1 MKVKGILFSILFGTS
16 LIVSAQQPIV
26 SFISKK
32 SAAPGETITIGG
44 TNFVANSQVNFGPA
58 VAAFSFVSSTQMEVT
73 VPTNAAYGPI
83 TVTNLSNGLSGSSTQ
98 FFTMSFGGSSGL
110 SASDFE
116 ENVFSETG
124 TTFIWDLCL
133 CNLDDDNDLDVITTH
148 AGSNNINI
156 FRNTST
162 ISNTSFSTPLTI
174 GALSNPINVGF
185 QTFRIDCADLDG
197 DGKSD
202 VAFTALGKPS
212 TRHVTFYRNNYSGQ
226 NMSLS
231 NNYSIDLPGIPGNNR
246 QAEKLRLVDIDGDG
260 KKDLVLGIST
270 TGTGVTDPNFFI
282 YLNTSS
288 IGSISFSTSPTITT
302 LPDENSDKAS
312 YVEYGDLNGD
322 NLSDIA
328 VLSNGT
334 GTLAVYKNQS
344 TPGSVKFDSPA
355 EVTISNT
362 RESLSIVDF
371 NLDGLGDLVVTRR
384 DNNQIIVYP
393 NTTSDPQSDI
403 SFDSPIVISQTG
415 PLFTEGADMNG
426 DGLVDLIITTTTQ
439 GILLLENTSSDGN
452 ISFATGVIVD
462 LNGIKT
468 GRNLEVADLNGDAK
482 PDVAIAFNSVSG
494 GTGEFNVITNR
505 SCLSPSI
512 SPADVSFCYD
522 IAFDLSAPKA
532 FGVTYAWSSTE
543 AGVTFDD
550 NTAESVSVTVA
561 GGSAST
567 IPITLTMNST
577 DGSCTDP
584 VTQNYSLVAGVPA
597 AAPTID
603 IDQAG
608 TVCGGDAFT
617 LSTSTTG
624 ASYLWTLPDGS
635 EVTTSTIT
643 ISSASSTDAGI
654 YSLRVQESG
663 GCYGNTGTI
672 TVDVDVPPSLSIANT
687 SGNDNFCSDGSGITL
702 EVPEYDGLSLKWFKD
717 GVDQSNNSGTIT
729 AQTTGGV
736 YTVEVTSDDT
746 GCTTTSESLEV
757 FAIAP
762 PSPMI
767 TANSEICVDVP
778 LNFSA
783 ESSTS
788 ADGFAVTH
796 SWDFKDGNT
805 ATGITATNTFT
816 TAGTYL
822 VELTTSY
829 DDVDLCSDNITL
841 SVTVS
846 DIPTI
851 NITNVSG
858 TTVKCPSDSV
868 ELTLP
873 ANYQA
878 IDWLVDGVSTGNT
891 STTFYAKTS
900 EGQSSVEITANVTTD
915 IGCTTQTEA
924 LSINNFTDSGIS
936 ITAEGFTSDQD
947 TIQLESGIKSVVLT
961 ASTTGGSNY
970 MWESIDLNI
979 LSTTTGQTTEV
990 FPSAAFTTIIAT
1002 ATDGNGCT
1010 ESQNIVIEK
1019 PGLQPRK
1026 AFSPNNDTQN
1036 DCWEIINSDNQA
1048 GCTVYIF
1055 DSRGSLVFEG
1065 KSPFPNNCVW
1075 NGQINGSGGDAVE
1088 GVYFFVLK
1096 CDDKSSSQTGTILL
1110 AR

>member
-1 MKVKGILFSILFGTS
+1 MKVKGIFFSILFCLS
-16 LIVSAQQPIV
+16 LTVLAQQPIV
-26 SFISKK
+26 SFISKM

-58 VAAFSFVSSTQMEVT
+58 VASFNFISSTQMEVT
-73 VPTNAAYGPI
+73 VPTSAAYGPI
-83 TVTNLSNGLSGSSTQ
+83 TVTNLTNGLSGSSPTN
-98 FFTMSFGGSSGL
+98 FTMSFGGSAGL
-110 SASDFE
+110 NASDFE
-116 ENVFSETG
+116 QYILQETG
-124 TTFIWDLCL
+124 GTSKTNLIWDVCL
-133 CNLDDDNDLDVITTH
+133 CNLDDDGDLDAISTHSKSNSIFAFRNGSTVSTTTFSIPGSIGLANPVDVGLITTYMEC
-148 AGSNNINI
+148 S
-156 FRNTST
+156 
-162 ISNTSFSTPLTI
+162 
-174 GALSNPINVGF
+174 
-185 QTFRIDCADLDG
+185 DLDG

-202 VAFTALGKPS
+202 IAIGANDARTN
-212 TRHVTFYRNNYSGQ
+212 RHLTFFRNNFSGSI
-226 NMSLS
+226 MSIS
-231 NNYSIDLPGIPGNNR
+231 NDYEIDIPVTTSGNRAINTF
-246 QAEKLRLVDIDGDG
+246 KLVDVDGDG
-260 KKDLVLGIST
+260 KKDVVAGIRN
-270 TGTGVTDPNFFI
+270 DPSFII

-288 IGSISFSTSPTITT
+288 VGNISFNSTPIIFTLPITGASTTAHIDYGNLNGDGATDIVVSTGTGIILAYKNQSTKGNVQFASPVELSISNSPSSINLVDLTDDDLAELVVVQQTQNMVRVYSNTTSNAQSEISYSSATLINQADPLFS
-302 LPDENSDKAS
+302 AA
-312 YVEYGDLNGD
+312 GDLNGD
-322 NLSDIA
+322 GLPD
-328 VLSNGT
+328 
-334 GTLAVYKNQS
+334 LAVS
-344 TPGSVKFDSPA
+344 TA
-355 EVTISNT
+355 
-362 RESLSIVDF
+362 
-371 NLDGLGDLVVTRR
+371 
-384 DNNQIIVYP
+384 
-393 NTTSDPQSDI
+393 
-403 SFDSPIVISQTG
+403 
-415 PLFTEGADMNG
+415 
-426 DGLVDLIITTTTQ
+426 TQ
-439 GILLLENTSSDGN
+439 GILLLENTSSGGN
-452 ISFATGVIVD
+452 LSLATGVLID
-462 LNGIKT
+462 LDGTKAT
-468 GRNLEVADLNGDAK
+468 RNIRIADVNGDAK
-482 PDVAIAFNSVSG
+482 PDIVAAFNSFDG
-494 GTGEFNVITNR
+494 GVGEFSVVTNR

-550 NTAESVSVTVA
+550 NTAENVSVTVA

-584 VTQNYSLVAGVPA
+584 VTQNYSLISGTPA
-597 AAPTID
+597 AAPTIN
-603 IDQAG
+603 INQAG

-635 EVTTSTIT
+635 EATTSTIT
-643 ISSASSTDAGI
+643 VSSAVSTDAGI

-687 SGNDNFCSDGSGITL
+687 SGNDNFCSDGAGITL

-717 GVDQSNNSGTIT
+717 GADQSNSTGTIT
-729 AQTTGGV
+729 VQTTGGV

-762 PSPMI
+762 PVPMI
-767 TANSEICVDVP
+767 SANSEICVDVP
-778 LNFSA
+778 LDFSA

-805 ATGITATNTFT
+805 ATGLTTTNTFT
-816 TAGTYL
+816 AAGTYL

-829 DDVDLCSDNITL
+829 DDVDLCSDVITL
-841 SVTVS
+841 NVTVS
-846 DIPTI
+846 DIPTV

-891 STTFYAKTS
+891 STSFYAKTV

-915 IGCTTQTEA
+915 IGCTTQTEP
-924 LSINNFTDSGIS
+924 LSISNFSDSGIS
-936 ITAEGFTSDQD
+936 ITAEGFTADQD
-947 TIQLESGIKSVVLT
+947 TIQLESGIKSVLLT
-961 ASTTGGSNY
+961 AATAGGSNY
-970 MWESIDLNI
+970 MWEALDLNV

-990 FPSAAFTTIIAT
+990 FPSAAFTTITAT

-1026 AFSPNNDTQN
+1026 AFSPNGDTQN
-1036 DCWEIINSDNQA
+1036 DCWEITNSDSQA

-1055 DSRGSLVFEG
+1055 DSRGSRVFEG
-1065 KSPFPNNCVW
+1065 QSPFPNNCVW
-1075 NGQINGSGGDAVE
+1075 NGQINGNGGDAVE

>member
-1 MKVKGILFSILFGTS
+1 MKVKGIFFSILFCLS
-16 LIVSAQQPIV
+16 LTVLAQQPIV
-26 SFISKK
+26 SFISKM

-58 VAAFSFVSSTQMEVT
+58 VASFNFISSTQMEVT

-83 TVTNLSNGLSGSSTQ
+83 TVTNLTNGLSGSSTQ
-98 FFTMSFGGSSGL
+98 SFTMSFGGSSGL

-116 ENVFSETG
+116 QYILPETG
-124 TTFIWDLCL
+124 NDNKLIWDVCL
-133 CNLDDDNDLDVITTH
+133 CNLDDDGDLDGISTH
-148 AGSNNINI
+148 SESNNIFV
-156 FRNTST
+156 FRNGST
-162 ISNTSFSTPLTI
+162 VSNTTFSIP
-174 GALSNPINVGF
+174 GNVGPANPVNVGIK
-185 QTFRIDCADLDG
+185 TAYIECSDLDG

-202 VAFTALGKPS
+202 IAIGATGGTPS
-212 TRHVTFYRNNYSGQ
+212 KHLQFYRNNYSGSTISI
-226 NMSLS
+226 MLDH
-231 NNYSIDLPGIPGNNR
+231 SIDIPEDATGNVTGN
-246 QAEKLRLVDIDGDG
+246 KSVNTFKLVDIDGDG
-260 KKDLVLGIST
+260 KKDVLVGND
-270 TGTGVTDPNFFI
+270 TDNDPSLII

-288 IGSISFSTSPTITT
+288 VGNISFATTPITFTLPTNGALKARHLDFGNLNGDGATDIVVSTGTGIILAYKNQSTNGEVKFASPVELNISDSPSSVNLVDLTDDGLAELVVVQQTQNLIRIYTNTTTDPQSSISFSSAT
-302 LPDENSDKAS
+302 LINQSAPLFSEA
-312 YVEYGDLNGD
+312 GDLNGD
-322 NLSDIA
+322 GLSD
-328 VLSNGT
+328 
-334 GTLAVYKNQS
+334 LAVS
-344 TPGSVKFDSPA
+344 TA
-355 EVTISNT
+355 
-362 RESLSIVDF
+362 
-371 NLDGLGDLVVTRR
+371 
-384 DNNQIIVYP
+384 
-393 NTTSDPQSDI
+393 
-403 SFDSPIVISQTG
+403 
-415 PLFTEGADMNG
+415 
-426 DGLVDLIITTTTQ
+426 TQ
-439 GILLLENTSSDGN
+439 GILLLENTSSGGN
-452 ISFATGVIVD
+452 LSFATGVLID
-462 LNGIKT
+462 LEGTKAT
-468 GRNLEVADLNGDAK
+468 RNLKIADINGDAK
-482 PDVAIAFNSVSG
+482 PDIVAAFNSVSSG
-494 GTGEFNVITNR
+494 AGEFSVITNR
-505 SCLSPSI
+505 SCLAPSI

-543 AGVTFDD
+543 VGVTFDD
-550 NTAESVSVTVA
+550 NTAENVSVTVA

-597 AAPTID
+597 AAPTIN

-635 EVTTSTIT
+635 EATTSTIT
-643 ISSASSTDAGI
+643 VSDASTTDAGI
-654 YSLRVQESG
+654 YTLRVQESG

-687 SGNDNFCSDGSGITL
+687 SGNNNFCSDGDGITL

-717 GVDQSNNSGTIT
+717 GVDQSNSTGTIT

-762 PSPMI
+762 PAPMI

-778 LNFSA
+778 LDFSA

-805 ATGITATNTFT
+805 ATGLTATNTFT

-829 DDVDLCSDNITL
+829 DDVDLCSDVITL

-851 NITNVSG
+851 DITNVSG

-868 ELTLP
+868 ELSLP

-891 STTFYAKTS
+891 SPSFYAKTT

-915 IGCTTQTEA
+915 IGCTTQTEP
-924 LSINNFTDSGIS
+924 LSISNFSDSGIS
-936 ITAEGFTSDQD
+936 ITAEGYTSDQD

-961 ASTTGGSNY
+961 ASTAGGSNY
-970 MWESIDLNI
+970 MWEALDLNI
-979 LSTTTGQTTEV
+979 LSTTSGQTTEV
-990 FPSAAFTTIIAT
+990 FPGAAFTTVTAT

-1026 AFSPNNDTQN
+1026 AFSPNGDTQN
-1036 DCWEIINSDNQA
+1036 DCWEIINSDTQV
-1048 GCTVYIF
+1048 GCTIYIF
-1055 DSRGSLVFEG
+1055 DSRGSRVFEG

-1075 NGQINGSGGDAVE
+1075 NGQINGNGGDAVE